1 MTKLASR
8 IAGGRL
14 FAILAILLI
23 PMLLMGYLTMNRLSQ
38 DIRTTQAQ
46 LKGLAIVQQA
56 LPLMV
61 ERASGKIDVEKARL
75 VIDNFRPFAASVNA
89 EAALEQFEKQV
100 LAPTPSSLQASA
112 EMSRFFEEVGTK
124 SELTLN
130 LHAEGH
136 ALALAAVSGIPQ
148 FIVEVQGLAE
158 GVKGSVMG
166 LATDEVQNR
175 KVVWASGRLQASADV
190 LSESLHQARKA
201 SSDAGIYY
209 LNIARIA
216 QIRAAI
222 SELTKVFVKATQNDS
237 QSVLKAVLSS
247 RQDVAG
253 QFNSAADLHILTG
266 QRLNTLLQ
274 ASLTD
279 LQSRFR
285 TLLALVIGCT
295 ALAIGGSLLLFMRTL
310 KRLDEVETERLRAQA
325 MGEKVNS
332 INSDLATVNRELADK
347 MARLKQ
353 AQDELIDKRRMEQ
366 LGQLTAT
373 IAHEIRNP
381 LGSVR
386 TSAFLLEKKLANKNL
401 GVEQQID
408 RINKGV
414 VRCDNIITQLLDYSR
429 TKSVQSK
436 PVKLDD
442 WLETLVGEEA
452 QRLPL
457 KVEIECELGLGE
469 LEVPVDPARLQ
480 RAVTNLLNN
489 ASEAMMTEHR
499 PAGDTRPFAIRVSTS
514 IENDMIALRVQD
526 TGPGI
531 SAENLA
537 KVREPLFTTK
547 SFGTGLGIPAIEQ
560 IAQQHGGRLDIQ
572 SELGHGA
579 TFTVYLP
586 LRVYEAQDTQEAA

>member
-14 FAILAILLI
+14 LAIVVVLLL
-23 PMLLMGYLTMNRLSQ
+23 PMLLLGYLTMNRLTQ
-38 DIRTTQAQ
+38 DIKLTQAQ
-46 LKGLAIVQQA
+46 LRGLTIVEVTM
-56 LPLMV
+56 PLLV
-61 ERASGKIDVEKARL
+61 ERASGTINIEKARN
-75 VIDNFRPFAASVNA
+75 VVEEVRPLAASIDA
-89 EAALEQFEKQV
+89 SLDLEQFEKRA
-100 LAPTPSSLQASA
+100 LSPTQTGLSITA

-124 SELTLN
+124 SALTLN
-130 LHAEGH
+130 SDAESN
-136 ALALAAVSGIPQ
+136 ALSIAAVSNIPQ
-148 FIVEVQGLAE
+148 FVVEVQSFAE
-158 GVKGSVMG
+158 GLRGSVIA
-166 LATDEVQNR
+166 LASDEKQNR
-175 KVVWASGRLQASADV
+175 KVIWALGRLQSEADLLRV
-190 LSESLHQARKA
+190 SLDHARKA
-201 SSDAGIYY
+201 SSNPGIYY
-209 LNIARIA
+209 MNMARVA
-216 QIRAAI
+216 QMRSGV
-222 SELTKVFVKATQNDS
+222 SELLSVFVKAKENDN
-237 QSVLKAVLSS
+237 QALLSAILNS
-247 RQDVAG
+247 RKEVAG
-253 QFNSAADLHILTG
+253 QFSSASDLHAITTK
-266 QRLNTLLQ
+266 RLGTLLQ
-274 ASLTD
+274 GNLAD
-279 LQSRFR
+279 LQSRFI

-295 ALAIGGSLLLFMRTL
+295 GLAIGGALILFVRTL

-325 MGEKVNS
+325 MGEKVNA
-332 INSDLATVNRELADK
+332 INSDLASVNRELADK
-347 MARLKQ
+347 MTSLKA
-353 AQDELIDKRRMEQ
+353 AQDELINKRRMEQ

-429 TKSVQSK
+429 TKTVQSK
-436 PVKLDD
+436 PLKLDD
-442 WLETLVGEEA
+442 WLATLVSEEA

-457 KVEIECELGLGE
+457 KIEIECELGLGE

-514 IENDMIALRVQD
+514 IENDMVAVRVQD
-526 TGPGI
+526 AGPGI
-531 SAENLA
+531 SDENLA

-560 IAQQHGGRLDIQ
+560 IARQHGGRLDIQ

-586 LRVYEAQDTQEAA
+586 LQTHEAQDTQEAA